1 MGSTKVQPLQYRL
14 KMSMYLRMA
23 SDEQH
28 LACARARG
36 RLCSCQGAVVLV
48 PGGGARSVPVRRSA
62 VKIKKRFLG
71 DRPTLLDNLQRRQ
84 PNTNRRRQGPPHN
97 IDRFE
102 HEAVRVHYDD
112 DVCLG
117 LCVLQPMDDTHRF
130 VVGEIRVFGLID
142 RKHTCEQRAQH
153 TARLRGSG
161 RRTMSQAGAT
171 CVFTVL
177 MR

>member
-1 MGSTKVQPLQYRL
+1 MLER
-14 KMSMYLRMA
+14 
-23 SDEQH
+23 
-28 LACARARG
+28 
-36 RLCSCQGAVVLV
+36 
-48 PGGGARSVPVRRSA
+48 GGGARSVPVRRSA
-62 VKIKKRFLG
+62 VKIKKCFLANG
-71 DRPTLLDNLQRRQ
+71 PTLLDNLQQRQ
-84 PNTNRRRQGPPHN
+84 PNTNSRRQGPPHN

-130 VVGEIRVFGLID
+130 VIGEIRVFGLLD
-142 RKHTCEQRAQH
+142 KKCTREQRAQH

-161 RRTMSQAGAT
+161 RRTMSQGGAT